1 VIAIRVELWYDASMS
16 IRSALFIKSIVED
29 DPLLLDEKPKVAFIG
44 RSNVGKSSVINA
56 LTGQKDLAHTSSL
69 PGRTKEINVFL
80 INHKCYLI
88 DLPGYGFAHASHT
101 DRKNLQQ
108 LIAGYLFSDHYEQQL
123 VVLIIDALIGVTAI
137 DMEMLVEL
145 EAHHKNI
152 LIVANKIDKLNK
164 SDRNRCLQKIKDRVG
179 THPVILFSALK
190 KIGVGLLSQEI
201 LR

>member
-1 VIAIRVELWYDASMS
+1 VIAILVELWYDVSMS
-16 IRSALFIKSIVED
+16 IRSALFTKSIVED

-88 DLPGYGFAHASHT
+88 DLPGYGFVPTSHT

-108 LIAGYLFSDHYEQQL
+108 LITGYLFVDHDEQQ

-152 LIVANKIDKLNK
+152 LIVANKINKLNK
-164 SDRNRCLQKIKDRVG
+164 SERNQCPQKIKDRFG
-179 THPVILFSALK
+179 THPVIFHDK
-190 KIGVGLLSQEI
+190 K
-201 LR
+201 

>member
-1 VIAIRVELWYDASMS
+1 MS
-16 IRSALFIKSIVED
+16 K
-29 DPLLLDEKPKVAFIG
+29 
-44 RSNVGKSSVINA
+44 
-56 LTGQKDLAHTSSL
+56 
-69 PGRTKEINVFL
+69 
-80 INHKCYLI
+80 
-88 DLPGYGFAHASHT
+88 
-101 DRKNLQQ
+101 
-108 LIAGYLFSDHYEQQL
+108 QL

-179 THPVILFSALK
+179 THTVILFSALK